1 MQEAECS
8 GSNKFDV
15 SSSENREPDQNEN
28 TLGAEHITTEFER
41 CDYDVGSPCRRN
53 DENHEEASHHN
64 EDAEEAFNRT
74 EGTNDVDESKVADQE
89 EREVYDT
96 VGISDSAA
104 AEVVPEKGAEE
115 TLYIPTISNEQIVLP
130 GSEDKKGGSAYL
142 VNDISVSPRAVH
154 KDEDCMAFMGTPN
167 EEINVTQVDNET
179 GVLSVHAETNQQMEG
194 TRETDGL
201 FSSSEACK
209 RVVVIDSDTEDH
221 LGQHSE
227 SNPVKLPHHVTSN
240 EFSAKPRV
248 QEELDQDMKVD
259 DVDEQKHLHEETLIT
274 DHKRSETTLGENS
287 KALSEGQ
294 TTSCLTNK
302 GSFDLNQLA
311 EVVRGLTE
319 EEVEFLIRSRASSYE
334 AKSGDV
340 DALET
345 LKQQIYVA
353 NVAKDLFSLQLA
365 EQVDLHLEFDK
376 RERQLLNEVSKV
388 CSLLEETQDCNRS
401 LDKELTQCRSEL
413 QGMAAAREDFE
424 KQLLCARKGIEELT
438 TRASDLQNKLESSH
452 EELTCMAGKLADCRD
467 LLTATETD
475 NANLNGRL
483 LVVIDEKRKVDE
495 EKEYFIQENKALSS
509 QLLEYQEDLAVEHGK
524 CAQLEGELGEA
535 IVHIEQLIE
544 ENIFLSVSGD
554 MHQAHVK
561 EINGRHL
568 QLVGQ
573 IEEGK
578 NLAEDADLPGTT
590 GKTLDYVECSQ
601 RSPDAVIGEVVPAV
615 AKPLPHSFGEGLVE
629 QLEREGIDDSA
640 IFPMMAPFFEEA
652 ENIVQKLEKEIEAM
666 HSHSISLS
674 RSAGK
679 VAGAGVSKLI
689 QAFESKSHHEEGD
702 KEETPFSEGQSA
714 KDPYISA
721 KEQIVILRTILKK
734 LDLNA
739 GKVNEM
745 LREEQS
751 RTKQATT
758 SFSELE
764 PLYEASKKQ
773 ISHLE
778 ATCNELVGKFEEY
791 SIRMDELNGQSSKM
805 HQSSGD
811 MVTLLQNQVDSLQKD
826 VDQRTSSLEQ
836 DLNSAILLISESAQ
850 KLDSSISGFM
860 GVTSPTAPFDDSDVG
875 CRLTASVNAANG
887 VMGELRNKLDT
898 AHRSKEELLIS
909 YEFLRTTFFD
919 LHVKNEL
926 AVSLLGMVYSNFV
939 KFLTDSGEVVN
950 GIEMDVRDNRLL
962 NLLQPSHYF
971 YFMEQLENL
980 WEEKLQL
987 QLAKN
992 NLDSE
997 LGNKYQ
1003 EIEELSR
1010 SCIDSK
1016 VIIDLVASV
1025 KAAVKLDDVEIDSSK
1040 PPILLLESLITFLVQ
1055 QRREATFN
1063 ASSSREEL
1071 ASKLMELNKLEEEM
1085 HQLSSLSSQQEAET
1099 NLLQEN
1105 IKLLELDLE
1114 AARIELHAKGAELE
1128 QSEQRYSSVRDG
1140 EIELLKE
1147 SVRKLE
1153 LGLEA
1158 VQSELQAKGAELEQ
1172 SEQRLSS
1179 VREKLSI
1186 AVAKGKGLIVQ
1197 RDNLKLSLSEM
1208 SAELERCSH
1217 ELQLKDAK
1225 LREVETKLKAYSEA
1239 GERIEALESELSYI
1253 RNSSTALREDFFIKD
1268 SVIQRIEEILE
1279 DLELPEH
1286 FHSRN
1291 IIEKISWL
1299 ASSVSG
1305 NSQHLTDWDQKSSV
1319 EGGSYTDAGFV
1330 VTEGWNDE
1338 VQPSLTSGSDDFRRK
1353 YEELQAK
1360 FYGVAEQNEMLEQSL
1375 TERNNLVQRWE
1386 EILDRVDM
1394 PMQLRSMEPEERI
1407 RWLGSALNE
1416 AHSANGSLID
1426 EVNRFESHCQSLAD
1440 DLVASQRKISDL
1452 ESALLA
1458 MTDEKE
1464 LLLKNLESVVHENEE
1479 LLQKAIQHDIEKVAL
1494 QNEVSA
1500 LQEELAQ
1507 KLVCEGN
1514 NHVIEADVERL
1525 QVLISDA
1532 LQDQNIGHAVCDGSD
1547 FQYLEEL
1554 LKKLIEKY
1562 KYLALERPGHEDIVR
1577 EREIEESALLHTN
1590 LSKEDTMQPN
1600 EPELV
1605 ALKEELEGALINL
1618 GQVQKE
1624 RNEILEKHNS
1634 LVMEVQELLKLRDEL
1649 QDKLTLEEQKLAS
1662 TRDKLNMAVRKG
1674 KGLVQHRDSMKQTID
1689 EMNSKMERLESE
1701 LKQREWDVT
1710 QYELK
1715 VKDLLTY
1722 KEKVEVLERDVLSLT
1737 NSLAERE
1744 HSLWENEET
1753 LSKLIITLNAMS
1765 FDGGMDIENPVNKME
1780 QLRKVYDD
1788 LKDTRSSSEHELKK
1802 TKRAMELLLAELNDV
1817 QERADG
1823 LQEELSKA
1831 NATIG
1836 ALVKERDHAEA
1847 ARIEALSHVEN
1858 FVAVQ
1863 SEVRKK
1869 ELMEA
1874 SKLKSSID
1882 QLRKGFVFC
1891 AHLVGGIFSTDLE
1904 LLHNVETVMAHLLKK
1919 IDQNNAVNLPV
1930 LNAPGVTF
1938 PNNFANEVKP
1948 HADNLLDMKIEDH
1961 SIAELF
1967 GTLNNDLHEC
1977 EKEIIALNE
1986 KCYKHSDSSA
1996 QLANGVSK
2004 VLEAF
2009 HTHVASQYEYLES
2022 VKREAT
2028 NLTLMRNE
2036 KDSEILAA
2044 RRNMALLYDSC
2055 SSSISEIENLK
2066 ARLIGNGFAS
2076 EGHKLGNSVKLSEDS
2091 DCRKIFDGETS
2102 ITEEVIK
2109 NIADNLLSAMKELVS
2124 IQAELVDQ
2132 GQSHL
2137 KANIQDLQKELQE
2150 KDVQKN
2156 RICTELVSQIKEAES
2171 IAKAHLLD
2179 LESAKAQVGNLE
2191 KQKEHMKNERNVLEL
2206 RIKELQEGE
2215 VSAAELQER
2224 IASLK
2229 DLLAAKEQ
2237 EIEALMQA
2245 LDEEESQM
2253 EGLTNRIE
2261 ELENNVQQKNLAL
2274 ENLEASRGKAIA
2286 KLSTTVMK
2294 FDELHQLSESLLSE
2308 IENLQSQLQER
2319 DAEISFLR
2327 QEVTRCTNDALVASQ
2342 EGKKMSLTAMEDL
2355 LMWLGTMISRIAGYD
2370 VHLDD
2375 KEYSRLQ
2382 AYKDIF
2388 EEKIVSIMSEL
2399 ADLRVMA
2406 QNKDALLQAEK
2417 SRIEELL
2424 LKGETLENSLREKD
2438 MQLASFQ
2445 GVRDPA
2451 ESTSI
2456 SSAEILEVEPMISK
2470 RAVTGASIAPQIR
2483 GVRKLNS
2490 DQIAIDMDPDGSTL
2504 DDEEDDKVHGFKSL
2518 TTSRVVPKFTR
2529 PVSDMVD
2536 GLWVSCDRALM
2547 RQPALRLSIIFYW
2560 VVMHILLATSIV

>member
-1 MQEAECS
+1 MA
-8 GSNKFDV
+8 
-15 SSSENREPDQNEN
+15 
-28 TLGAEHITTEFER
+28 
-41 CDYDVGSPCRRN
+41 
-53 DENHEEASHHN
+53 
-64 EDAEEAFNRT
+64 
-74 EGTNDVDESKVADQE
+74 GTS
-89 EREVYDT
+89 
-96 VGISDSAA
+96 
-104 AEVVPEKGAEE
+104 
-115 TLYIPTISNEQIVLP
+115 
-130 GSEDKKGGSAYL
+130 
-142 VNDISVSPRAVH
+142 
-154 KDEDCMAFMGTPN
+154 N
-167 EEINVTQVDNET
+167 EEIYVTQVDNET
-179 GVLSVHAETNQQMEG
+179 GGFSIHEEANQQMEG
-194 TRETDGL
+194 THETDGF
-201 FSSSEACK
+201 FSSAEACK
-209 RVVVIDSDTEDH
+209 REVIIDSNTEDH

-227 SNPVKLPHHVTSN
+227 SNPVNSPHHVTSN
-240 EFSAKPRV
+240 EFSAKLRV
-248 QEELDQDMKVD
+248 QEDLDQDMKVD
-259 DVDEQKHLHEETLIT
+259 DVDKLKYLHEEILIPGYKST
-274 DHKRSETTLGENS
+274 EMTLGENS
-287 KALSEGQ
+287 GALSGGQ

-302 GSFDLNQLA
+302 GSIDLNQLVG
-311 EVVRGLTE
+311 VVRGLTE
-319 EEVEFLIRSRASSYE
+319 EEVKFLLRSRASSYE

-353 NVAKDLFSLQLA
+353 NVAKDLFYLQLA

-376 RERQLLNEVSKV
+376 REHQLVNEVSKV
-388 CSLLEETQDCNRS
+388 CSLLEETQDSNRS

-413 QGMAAAREDFE
+413 QEMAAGREDFE
-424 KQLLCARKGIEELT
+424 KQLLCARKDIEELT
-438 TRASDLQNKLESSH
+438 TRASDLQNKLECSH
-452 EELTCMAGKLADCRD
+452 EELACMAGKLADCSD

-475 NANLNGRL
+475 NADLNERL
-483 LVVIDEKRKVDE
+483 LMVIDEKRKLDE

-509 QLLEYQEDLAVEHGK
+509 QLLEYQEHLALEHGK
-524 CAQLEGELGEA
+524 CAQVEGELGEA

-544 ENIFLSVSGD
+544 ENIFLSVSAD
-554 MHQAHVK
+554 MHKAHVK
-561 EINGRHL
+561 EINDRHL

-573 IEEGK
+573 VEEGK
-578 NLAEDADLPGTT
+578 YLVEDADLPSTM
-590 GKTLDYVECSQ
+590 GKSLDYVECSQ
-601 RSPDAVIGEVVPAV
+601 RSPDAFVGEVVPTV
-615 AKPLPHSFGEGLVE
+615 AKPLPHSFGEGSVQ

-640 IFPMMAPFFEEA
+640 VFPMMASVFEEA
-652 ENIVQKLEKEIEAM
+652 ENILQKLEKEIEVM

-679 VAGAGVSKLI
+679 VAGTAGVSKLI
-689 QAFESKSHHEEGD
+689 QAFESKSHHEEGG

-714 KDPYISA
+714 NGPYILA

-734 LDLNA
+734 LDLNT
-739 GKVNEM
+739 GKVNDM
-745 LREEQS
+745 IREEQIQ
-751 RTKQATT
+751 RRQATT
-758 SFSELE
+758 SFGELE

-778 ATCNELVGKFEEY
+778 AKCNELVGKLEEC
-791 SIRMDELNGQSSKM
+791 SIRMDELSAQSSKL

-836 DLNSAILLISESAQ
+836 DLNSAILLISESVQ
-850 KLDSSISGFM
+850 KLGSSVSGFL
-860 GVTSPTAPFDDSDVG
+860 GVTSPTTPFDASDVG
-875 CRLTASVNAANG
+875 CRLTASVKAANG
-887 VMGELRNKLDT
+887 VIGELQNKLDT
-898 AHRSKEELLIS
+898 AHRSKEELLTS
-909 YEFLRTTFFD
+909 YESLCTTFFD

-926 AVSLLGMVYSNFV
+926 AVSLLGMFYSNFV
-939 KFLTDSGEVVN
+939 KFLTESGEVVN
-950 GIEMDVRDNRLL
+950 GIEVDVRDDRLL

-987 QLAKN
+987 QMAKN
-992 NLDSE
+992 KLDLE

-1010 SCIDSK
+1010 RCIDSK

-1025 KAAVKLDDVEIDSSK
+1025 KAALKLDDVEIDSGK

-1055 QRREATFN
+1055 QCREATFN
-1063 ASSSREEL
+1063 ANSSREEL

-1099 NLLQEN
+1099 NLLKEN

-1114 AARIELHAKGAELE
+1114 AAHTELHAKGAELE

-1147 SVRKLE
+1147 SLRKLE

-1158 VQSELQAKGAELEQ
+1158 AHSELQAKGTELEQ

-1197 RDNLKLSLSEM
+1197 RDNLKQSLSEM

-1217 ELQLKDAK
+1217 ELQLKDAR

-1299 ASSVSG
+1299 ANSVSA

-1319 EGGSYTDAGFV
+1319 EGGSYTDTGFV
-1330 VTEGWNDE
+1330 VTEGWKDE
-1338 VQPSLTSGSDDFRRK
+1338 VQPSSTSGSDDARRK

-1386 EILDRVDM
+1386 EVLDRIDM
-1394 PMQLRSMEPEERI
+1394 PMHLRSIEPEERI

-1416 AHSANGSLID
+1416 AHSAKGSLID
-1426 EVNRFESHCQSLAD
+1426 EVKRFESHCESLAD
-1440 DLVASQRKISDL
+1440 DLEASQRKTSDL

-1458 MTDEKE
+1458 MTDEKV
-1464 LLLKNLESVVHENEE
+1464 LLLKNLESIAHENEE
-1479 LLQKAIQHDIEKVAL
+1479 LLQKAIQHDIEKVTL

-1514 NHVIEADVERL
+1514 NHVIKADVKRL

-1532 LQDQNIGHAVCDGSD
+1532 LQDQNIGYAVCDGSD
-1547 FQYLEEL
+1547 FHCLEGL
-1554 LKKLIEKY
+1554 LKNLIEKY
-1562 KYLALERPGHEDIVR
+1562 KYLALERPGVDDMAR
-1577 EREIEESALLHTN
+1577 EREIEESALSHTN
-1590 LSKEDTMQPN
+1590 LSNEDTIQPN

-1624 RNEILEKHNS
+1624 RDEILEKHNS
-1634 LVMEVQELLKLRDEL
+1634 LVMEVQELRKLRDEL
-1649 QDKLTLEEQKLAS
+1649 QDKLTQEEQKLAS
-1662 TRDKLNMAVRKG
+1662 TRDKLNIAVRKG

-1689 EMNSKMERLESE
+1689 EMNSKMERLESD
-1701 LKQREWDVT
+1701 LKQREWNVT

-1753 LSKLIITLNAMS
+1753 LSKLLSTLNAMN
-1765 FDGGMDIENPVNKME
+1765 FDGGMDIVNPVHKME
-1780 QLRKVYDD
+1780 LLRKVYDD
-1788 LKDTRSSSEHELKK
+1788 LNDTRSSSEHELKK

-1831 NATIG
+1831 NAAIG
-1836 ALVKERDHAEA
+1836 ALVKERDNAET
-1847 ARIEALSHVEN
+1847 ARIEALSHVEK

-1874 SKLKSSID
+1874 NKLKSGID
-1882 QLRKGFVFC
+1882 QLRKGFVSC
-1891 AHLVGGIFSTDLE
+1891 AHLVGDIFSTDLE
-1904 LLHNVETVMAHLLKK
+1904 LLHNVETHLLKQ

-1930 LNAPGVTF
+1930 LNAPSVTF
-1938 PNNFANEVKP
+1938 PNKFTNEVKP
-1948 HADNLLDMKIEDH
+1948 HADNLLDMKVEDH
-1961 SIAELF
+1961 SGDHYIAELF
-1967 GTLNNDLHEC
+1967 GKLNNDLHDC
-1977 EKEIIALNE
+1977 IKEIVALNE

-1996 QLANGVSK
+1996 QLAKGVSK

-2009 HTHVASQYEYLES
+2009 HSLIASQYEYIES
-2022 VKREAT
+2022 VKREVA

-2044 RRNMALLYDSC
+2044 RRNTALLYDSC
-2055 SSSISEIENLK
+2055 SSSILELENLK

-2076 EGHKLGNSVKLSEDS
+2076 EEHILGNSVKLSQDS
-2091 DCRKIFDGETS
+2091 DW
-2102 ITEEVIK
+2102 
-2109 NIADNLLSAMKELVS
+2109 
-2124 IQAELVDQ
+2124 
-2132 GQSHL
+2132 
-2137 KANIQDLQKELQE
+2137 QK
-2150 KDVQKN
+2150 
-2156 RICTELVSQIKEAES
+2156 CS
-2171 IAKAHLLD
+2171 
-2179 LESAKAQVGNLE
+2179 
-2191 KQKEHMKNERNVLEL
+2191 M
-2206 RIKELQEGE
+2206 
-2215 VSAAELQER
+2215 
-2224 IASLK
+2224 
-2229 DLLAAKEQ
+2229 
-2237 EIEALMQA
+2237 
-2245 LDEEESQM
+2245 
-2253 EGLTNRIE
+2253 
-2261 ELENNVQQKNLAL
+2261 
-2274 ENLEASRGKAIA
+2274 
-2286 KLSTTVMK
+2286 
-2294 FDELHQLSESLLSE
+2294 
-2308 IENLQSQLQER
+2308 
-2319 DAEISFLR
+2319 
-2327 QEVTRCTNDALVASQ
+2327 
-2342 EGKKMSLTAMEDL
+2342 
-2355 LMWLGTMISRIAGYD
+2355 
-2370 VHLDD
+2370 
-2375 KEYSRLQ
+2375 
-2382 AYKDIF
+2382 
-2388 EEKIVSIMSEL
+2388 EKILS
-2399 ADLRVMA
+2399 
-2406 QNKDALLQAEK
+2406 Q
-2417 SRIEELL
+2417 
-2424 LKGETLENSLREKD
+2424 
-2438 MQLASFQ
+2438 
-2445 GVRDPA
+2445 
-2451 ESTSI
+2451 
-2456 SSAEILEVEPMISK
+2456 
-2470 RAVTGASIAPQIR
+2470 
-2483 GVRKLNS
+2483 RKLLRTW
-2490 DQIAIDMDPDGSTL
+2490 QIIYCWL
-2504 DDEEDDKVHGFKSL
+2504 
-2518 TTSRVVPKFTR
+2518 
-2529 PVSDMVD
+2529 
-2536 GLWVSCDRALM
+2536 
-2547 RQPALRLSIIFYW
+2547 
-2560 VVMHILLATSIV
+2560 